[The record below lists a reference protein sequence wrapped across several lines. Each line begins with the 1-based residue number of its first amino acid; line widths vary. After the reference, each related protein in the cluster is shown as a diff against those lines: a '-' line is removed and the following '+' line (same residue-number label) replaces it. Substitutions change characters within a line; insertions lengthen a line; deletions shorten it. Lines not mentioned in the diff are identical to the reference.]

1 MRSSSRV
8 PRAIVG
14 ALVLFVA
21 LLLAIVQL
29 ASDAIYASAAP
40 TALVAHL
47 PLAFGLRVYQ
57 AIDSAAP
64 AAYVNDALAFAAL
77 RQGDALAAQRY
88 ALRMP
93 AGPRRDALLAQA
105 AAAQGQTVLARE
117 YYFAADDVAATQAA
131 IARLARTDLPAA
143 MQLEN
148 RLREQ
153 LLLLGRHPDAVA
165 DSYYNSANYEAW
177 RHHYLA
183 GYALDERALALAPL
197 NMGYLLSAA
206 NNAYLGGDLADAQR
220 LFERGIAIDPGGGDS
235 YVGLGWIA
243 LREGHRDRAR
253 AYLQQARAIDP
264 RAEMIPAFEAAL
276 K

>member
-1 MRSSSRV
+1 MQSSSRL

-21 LLLAIVQL
+21 LALALVQL

-40 TALVAHL
+40 AALVAHL
-47 PLAFGLRVYQ
+47 PLAFGVRVYQ
-57 AIDSAAP
+57 AIDAAAP
-64 AAYVNDALAFAAL
+64 AAYVNDGLAFAAL
-77 RQGDALAAQRY
+77 RQGDASAAQGY

-93 AGPRRDALLAQA
+93 AGPRRDDLLAQVA
-105 AAAQGQTVLARE
+105 AAEGQTVLARE
-117 YYFAADDVAATQAA
+117 YYFAAGDVAATQAA
-131 IARLARTDLPAA
+131 IAQLARTDLPAA
-143 MQLEN
+143 MQLED
-148 RLREQ
+148 RLRER
-153 LLLLGRHPDAVA
+153 LLELGRHPDAVA

-177 RHHYLA
+177 LHHYLA
-183 GYALDERALALAPL
+183 GYALDERALALAPM

-206 NNAYLGGDLADAQR
+206 NNAYLGGDLVDAQR
-220 LFERGIAIDPGGGDS
+220 LFERGIAIDPGSGNS

-243 LREGHRDRAR
+243 LRQGHRDRAQ

-264 RAEMIPAFEAAL
+264 HAQMIPAFEAAL

>member
-8 PRAIVG
+8 PRAIAG
-14 ALVLFVA
+14 AFVLFVV
-21 LLLAIVQL
+21 LLLALVQL
-29 ASDAIYASAAP
+29 ASDAIYGHGSR
-40 TALVAHL
+40 
-47 PLAFGLRVYQ
+47 AFGVRVYQ
-57 AIDSAAP
+57 AIDAIAP
-64 AAYVNDALAFAAL
+64 VAFVNETLAFAAL
-77 RQGDALAAQRY
+77 QQGDAVAAQGY
-88 ALRMP
+88 ALRLP
-93 AGPRRDALLAQA
+93 VGPRRDDLLAQA
-105 AAAQGQTVLARE
+105 AAAQGKIALARA

-131 IARLARTDLPAA
+131 IAQLARTNLPAA
-143 MQLEN
+143 MQLED
-148 RLREQ
+148 RLRER

-165 DSYYNSANYEAW
+165 DSYYNSANYEVW
-177 RHHYLA
+177 LHHYLA

-206 NNAYLGGDLADAQR
+206 NNAFLGGDFADAQR
-220 LFERGIAIDPGGGDS
+220 LFERGIAIDPGSGNS

-264 RAEMIPAFEAAL
+264 HAQMIPAFEAAL